1 MIIFPAS
8 HRPFPVS
15 NSGRTCYAFQWVG
28 QAFHTC
34 DNCGNPYWRH
44 SHYLTVRANPSGF
57 GGKPFRKIITEEEA
71 IACYYKWG
79 S

>member
-1 MIIFPAS
+1 MEGTK
-8 HRPFPVS
+8 VS
-15 NSGRTCYAFQWVG
+15 SSDPCKCEDQNPGYGGMCK
-28 QAFHTC
+28 
-34 DNCGNPYWRH
+34 NCGNPYWRH